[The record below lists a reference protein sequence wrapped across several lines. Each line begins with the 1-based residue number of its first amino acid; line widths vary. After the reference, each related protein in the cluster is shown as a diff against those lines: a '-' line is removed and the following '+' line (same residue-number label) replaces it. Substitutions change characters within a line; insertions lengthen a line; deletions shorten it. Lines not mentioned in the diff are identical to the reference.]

1 MAGEP
6 LIKVRNLTVRFGTKT
21 ILDEVNVDINKN
33 DIFGIVGLSGS
44 GKTTL
49 LNTII
54 GSLEPVSGEV
64 FYKIEPEIK
73 KKRKKKGK
81 KSIDE
86 LKPKAELKPVLKN
99 LMRVR
104 QVFGF
109 AAQEPSFYPELT
121 VVENLRYFS
130 AMYNIPKETYDK
142 NIDIL
147 LELVGLVHSKSL
159 TADKLSGGM
168 QKRLDIACSLVHNP
182 KVLILDEPTADLDPI
197 LRRSMWNMINK
208 INAKGTTIVVASH
221 FLRDISTFCSRI
233 GIIHNQKMM
242 KVGTPEE
249 IRDLYTKDEEIHLET
264 HPGDYD
270 AIIRALKKIKG
281 FKISKITNKGHEL
294 VIYTPDSIKVLH
306 NLLHIIDKK
315 KEHLIDV
322 DVNKPTLREVF
333 ESFVKEDNKEK
344 GNEKENSEIK
354 TKK

>member
-21 ILDEVNVDINKN
+21 ILDEVNLDINKN

-44 GKTTL
+44 GKTTI

-64 FYKIEPEIK
+64 FYKIETKIK
-73 KKRKKKGK
+73 KKKKKGK
-81 KSIDE
+81 KLEDVP
-86 LKPKAELKPVLKN
+86 KPRAEFKPVLNN
-99 LMRVR
+99 LITVR

-121 VVENLRYFS
+121 VMENLAYFS
-130 AMYNIPKETYDK
+130 AMYNLPKEMIDK
-142 NIDIL
+142 NVGTL
-147 LELVGLVHSKSL
+147 LELVGLVHSKDL
-159 TADKLSGGM
+159 EAKRLSGGM

-197 LRRSMWNMINK
+197 LRRSMWDMINK
-208 INAKGTTIVVASH
+208 INSKGTTIVIASH
-221 FLRDISTFCSRI
+221 FLRDISSFCSRI
-233 GIIHNQKMM
+233 GIIHNQKIM

-264 HPGDYD
+264 HPGNYD
-270 AIIRALKKIKG
+270 SIIRALKKIKG
-281 FKISKITNKGHEL
+281 LKISKIVNKGHEL
-294 VIYTPDSIKVLH
+294 AIYTPDSIKVLH

-333 ESFVKEDNKEK
+333 ESFVKEDNEREDAKKIKED
-344 GNEKENSEIK
+344 NNK